1 MTASNGGAA
10 VGSTEGEKTDA
21 DPGMLP
27 GLGLIW
33 AGIGCVG
40 FVLMAFLVIGI
51 TLPGTWTAERERVLE
66 TSPQEVYRH
75 IADLDQWEGWTHWP
89 ELENVEDRVQGGVGV
104 QRTWDDRTYGQGTL
118 TLVDRDPNR
127 SVRYEVRVNG
137 GIQIDG
143 SILLEEVG
151 TGTRLRWTEQ
161 GKFGRNPLLRY
172 TALSLD
178 DLQGDEMDKSLDRLI
193 DLVGNR

>member
-1 MTASNGGAA
+1 MTDSHEGA
-10 VGSTEGEKTDA
+10 TESPDGEEMDA
-21 DPGMLP
+21 DLSRVP

-40 FVLMAFLVIGI
+40 FVLVAFLVVGLV
-51 TLPGTWTAERERVLE
+51 LPGTWTADRERLIE
-66 TSPQEVYRH
+66 ASPEEVYAH

-89 ELENVEDRVQGGVGV
+89 ELKNVEDRVQGGVGV
-104 QRTWDDRTYGQGTL
+104 QRSWDDPTYGRGTL
-118 TLVDRDPNR
+118 TLVDRDSNR
-127 SVRYEVRVNG
+127 SVRYEVRVEG

-151 TGTRLRWTEQ
+151 TGTRVRWTEQ

-178 DLQGDEMDKSLDRLI
+178 DLQGDEMDKSLDRLTEV
-193 DLVGNR
+193 VGNR